1 MLCFLYIKM
10 QELLNIIYQGM
21 VREIKSMLTSTIA
34 DGQRLSKKQA
44 EEFIRQNDVSIWQC
58 VQQMYSDYEADNE
71 LHEIATAE
79 RDWFT
84 EYFSPEINDAIT
96 SARGL

>member
-1 MLCFLYIKM
+1 M

-44 EEFIRQNDVSIWQC
+44 EEFIKQNDVSIWQC
-58 VQQMYSDYEADNE
+58 AQQMYNEYEADNE
-71 LHEIATAE
+71 LDEIATAE

-84 EYFSPEINDAIT
+84 EYFSDEINNAI
-96 SARGL
+96 SAARGL